1 MKRGVVKVTAC
12 CLAGSVIFAST
23 GLTAFAA
30 GEMPLAG
37 IGAEIIASQEKKE
50 NSETK
55 KVIATGYD
63 SLVIAQVDEYVNIRD
78 EASTE
83 TGQIVGKL
91 YNNSAAEII
100 GQTGDWYLIK
110 SGDVTGY
117 VSKDYFV
124 TGAQAEELAAEV
136 GDDVATVNTETLMVR
151 KKASTDSDVIALV
164 GDSQQLQVIDQED
177 GWVKVAV
184 DNDVVGY
191 VSSDYVD
198 CETKFV
204 EAESIETSTARE
216 EAVQSALDRADQ
228 MKEAA
233 INAMN
238 NADANEAAY
247 AAQEAIVAA
256 AEAKQLASEQEL
268 DYNVQEIASTAVSSA
283 DEAQYAAYMAEQY
296 QASAE
301 AQAAAEAEAAR
312 QQAEAEAAYAAQQQ
326 AQASQ
331 QQQNQNW
338 TGDQTQ
344 QETQAPST
352 TTDTTT
358 TPDYTTGDTTTTPD
372 YTTGDATTTPDY
384 STGDVTVTP
393 DYGTGDTTT
402 TPDYTTGDT
411 TGSTTTDSSAPSASD
426 YTGDVP
432 QSDASSSDS
441 LRQGVVNYALQFV
454 GNPYV
459 YGGTSLTNGTDCS
472 GFTQSVL
479 ANFGISISR
488 TAASQSGGGTAV
500 DMSNLQPGDLLF
512 YDNGSGIGHVS
523 MYIGNGQVVHASNE
537 QTGIIVS
544 SVDYRTACA
553 ARSYF

>member
-55 KVIATGYD
+55 KVITTGYD

-296 QASAE
+296 QA
-301 AQAAAEAEAAR
+301 AAEA
-312 QQAEAEAAYAAQQQ
+312 QAEAEAAYAAQQQ
-326 AQASQ
+326 AQAS

-411 TGSTTTDSSAPSASD
+411 TGSTTTDSSAPSGSD

-432 QSDASSSDS
+432 QSNASSSDS
-441 LRQGVVNYALQFV
+441 LRQSVVNYALQFV